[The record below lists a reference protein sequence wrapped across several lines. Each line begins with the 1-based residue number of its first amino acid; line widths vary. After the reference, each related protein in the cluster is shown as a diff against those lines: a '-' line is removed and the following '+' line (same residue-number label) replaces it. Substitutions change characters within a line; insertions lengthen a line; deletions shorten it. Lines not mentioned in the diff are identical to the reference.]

1 MSQSSSLEDMLREI
15 EQIATTLEQNTLPL
29 EESLALFQRGSQL
42 VAQSRAILEK
52 ATLRIKEIQDNAHTL

>member
-1 MSQSSSLEDMLREI
+1 MSHSPSLEDMLKEI

-29 EESLALFQRGSQL
+29 EDSLALFQRGSQL
-42 VAQSRAILEK
+42 VAQSRTILEK